1 MALFLKALV
10 AMVVAWAG
18 CALPAAAQTHVTEA
32 LVWPSPSTAWMPP
45 QALDA
50 AALDA
55 ADRAVLD
62 AATPWQP
69 VALPHAR
76 PRARWG
82 GLGQSLRVDV
92 PEVLWYRMQLPAEA
106 LDGMAEGVRLY
117 LPRWQTVGTLG
128 VYVGGRLAWQSGG
141 GDGDRLWNGF
151 NHPVWIDLGG
161 LARPGGPAQVHVRM
175 ASLPGVGGMLSSLWA
190 GPAQELLPSWRWR
203 TFWQTSL
210 VSYWRAGFL
219 MLSLFALALWFKYRR
234 SRRDEVRLFLLFFV
248 MSACQSVAAL
258 LFLVDDEGL
267 DVDFAWF
274 SWLTLVALLAAL
286 VCMFHF
292 LCRVQGQ
299 HWPRLG
305 RALPLY
311 LGVVAVLTLPTWW
324 SAYLA
329 LVPLLRL
336 LLAPAVLA
344 LLVAVAVG
352 AWRLRSRSSLML
364 AVWAA
369 MVPPIGL
376 HDMAMQSYRFDV
388 EGVYLSPYVSVG
400 LFMLFLV
407 IVFTRYSR
415 AQDLAARAH
424 ATLAERLAAQERE
437 LLQAHERLRLAER
450 EQTLLHERQR
460 LMREMHDGV
469 GSSLISALRL
479 VEEAPADT
487 VDVAQML
494 RECIDDLKLSI
505 DSLEPVHADLLA
517 LLAALRF
524 RLGPRLEGAGLALR
538 WQVSDLPPLPWL
550 DAQSALHVL
559 RILQEVLTNIV
570 KHSGADDIAVG
581 TMEAARNGMPG
592 VQVWVR
598 DNGRPFIPP
607 VPEALPPGRRG
618 LGNVRSRA
626 RALGAHCDWQPAP
639 ARGTEF
645 TLWLPLYKQR
655 ENADTLQPTISTL

>member
-1 MALFLKALV
+1 M
-10 AMVVAWAG
+10 
-18 CALPAAAQTHVTEA
+18 
-32 LVWPSPSTAWMPP
+32 
-45 QALDA
+45 
-50 AALDA
+50 
-55 ADRAVLD
+55 
-62 AATPWQP
+62 
-69 VALPHAR
+69 
-76 PRARWG
+76 
-82 GLGQSLRVDV
+82 
-92 PEVLWYRMQLPAEA
+92 
-106 LDGMAEGVRLY
+106 
-117 LPRWQTVGTLG
+117 
-128 VYVGGRLAWQSGG
+128 
-141 GDGDRLWNGF
+141 
-151 NHPVWIDLGG
+151 WIDLGG

-607 VPEALPPGRRG
+607 
-618 LGNVRSRA
+618 RA
-626 RALGAHCDWQPAP
+626 RGATARPPRPGQRAQPRQGAGCALRLA
-639 ARGTEF
+639 ARAGPGHGVHAVATAV
-645 TLWLPLYKQR
+645 QAAR
-655 ENADTLQPTISTL
+655 ECGHSSADDLHALNLQV